1 MFYKIEVFLLSF
13 FQIVFKAKI
22 IKDLAS
28 MTAGCS
34 HGDSFEKHYKKKN
47 IPTIK
52 LKNIPKADLISTL
65 KASMNLNKS
74 HLK

>member
-1 MFYKIEVFLLSF
+1 
-13 FQIVFKAKI
+13 
-22 IKDLAS
+22 

-47 IPTIK
+47 IPTIQ

-74 HLK
+74 HLKQAWTVRLRSVLMYVSN

>member
-1 MFYKIEVFLLSF
+1 
-13 FQIVFKAKI
+13 
-22 IKDLAS
+22 

-34 HGDSFEKHYKKKN
+34 HGDFFEKHYKKKN
-47 IPTIK
+47 IPTIQ